1 MDVKRE
7 KPIKN
12 SIRKIYVYAGIV
24 VLCFVSVFIRIE
36 LVQRDR
42 NKAIVSFV
50 SEWERNGKP
59 VTVEKVMP
67 KDVPVFTKLSV
78 RGGRDTRAAG
88 FVTGDIKD
96 NLKEGQEI
104 FCTGKNQSCG
114 RILTI
119 GRELDADT
127 GMFPVEIELN
137 DVLGAGELAVVFVHT
152 STLADALVVPNEI
165 FDFSEGAYYLWKVE
179 NSKAKKIQVKI
190 ISRNGYGSVI
200 GEGINPGDVIV
211 FDGRSILSE
220 NDKVR
225 IVSDALSRRI
235 ETEGGHL

>member
-1 MDVKRE
+1 IR
-7 KPIKN
+7 N
-12 SIRKIYVYAGIV
+12 YSRKIYVYAGIIV
-24 VLCFVSVFIRIE
+24 ICFVSVFIRIE

-50 SEWERNGKP
+50 SEWEHNGKP

-78 RGGRDTRAAG
+78 RGGIDTRAAG

-104 FCTGKNQSCG
+104 FCTDKNQSCG

-127 GMFPVEIELN
+127 GMFSVGIELN
-137 DVLGAGELAVVFVHT
+137 DALGLGELAVVFVRT
-152 STLADALVVPNEI
+152 SILANALVVPNEI
-165 FDFSEGAYYLWKVE
+165 LDFSEGEYYVWKVE
-179 NSKAKKIQVKI
+179 NGKAKRIQVKI
-190 ISRNGYGSVI
+190 VSRNGYGSVI

-211 FDGRSILSE
+211 FNGRSILSE

-225 IVSDALSRRI
+225 IVSDASSRRI
-235 ETEGGHL
+235 EIEGGHL